1 MTEVLDLS
9 NFLEQIGDK
18 IKAIR
23 WRYVRYFIVN
33 VEQIFRGLRGF
44 VLIYVRV
51 RLLLSHYVNTLKS
64 KRVKVVRF
72 SQSRL
77 CHVCPRA
84 AKAR

>member
-33 VEQIFRGLRGF
+33 VEQIFRGF

-72 SQSRL
+72 SRSRL
-77 CHVCPRA
+77 SHVCPRA